1 MHRQNMPS
9 LHHALCRSRHGL
21 LLCSALGLGLSGC
34 VQHRPYTDLWV
45 EPRPYRAALPA
56 VHPPENAG
64 DHGPVSDR
72 VDNPTGEVTLRDAIA
87 LALRHNPALA
97 SAGWA
102 TAAAEYDAR
111 QQGRSPNPRA
121 SLSAE
126 NLGGPD
132 SGDTFERYTLRIS
145 QVIELSGKRSSRE
158 SLGYATQRL
167 RAWDYEERRL
177 ETAAS
182 AAARYVTVVVSQQ
195 RVDLAQE
202 QLELAETGLAVADD
216 RVTNGSAPG
225 LERDRAAALV
235 ALRRIAVEQA
245 RQHLASDR
253 ADLAAIWGAD
263 QAAFDHA
270 VGDLDSRVS
279 LPALDELRDRLGH
292 SPALA
297 RWDDEIAQRHA
308 AVTLA
313 RANAT
318 PDPTVGAGVRYFP
331 DADDAAAV
339 FELGLPLNIFDD
351 RRDAI
356 LAARLRVSQAVA
368 QRDQAYAEAGR
379 LLARAYANV
388 QAADY
393 AAQTLDHEAIPASQ
407 RAYDAAAEAYAA
419 GLTDYLTVLDAER
432 ALLDIRDRKLEA
444 TRAYHLAIIEI
455 EKLTAHPLESG
466 G

>member
-1 MHRQNMPS
+1 MYRLKLPTLHR
-9 LHHALCRSRHGL
+9 ALPHGSKGL
-21 LLCSALGLGLSGC
+21 LVLWAMWLCLSGC
-34 VQHRPYTDLWV
+34 TQHRPYADLWV
-45 EPRPYRAALPA
+45 EKRPYRAALPA
-56 VHPPENAG
+56 VHPPEKAG
-64 DHGPVSDR
+64 DHDPTSDR
-72 VDNPTGEVTLRDAIA
+72 VDNPAGEVTLRNAVA

-177 ETAAS
+177 ETAAD
-182 AAARYVTVVVSQQ
+182 AAARYVSVVISQQ
-195 RVDLAQE
+195 RVGLAQE

-225 LERDRAAALV
+225 LERDRATALV
-235 ALRRIAVEQA
+235 ALRRIALEQA
-245 RQHLASDR
+245 RQQLVADR
-253 ADLAAIWGAD
+253 ADLVAVWGAD
-263 QAAFDHA
+263 RAAFDSA
-270 VGDLDSRVS
+270 IGDLESRVA
-279 LPALDELRDRLGH
+279 LPTLDTLREQLGH

-297 RWDDEIAQRHA
+297 RWDDEIAQRQA

-351 RRDAI
+351 QRDAV

-379 LLARAYANV
+379 LIARAYANV
-388 QAADY
+388 QAAAY
-393 AAQTLDHEAIPASQ
+393 AARSLDEEALPASQ